1 MNAGPARALEPCVE
15 ANPARQPASAQATDW
30 HILTG
35 EYPPQPGGVA
45 DYTRLVAQAL
55 ADAGDRV
62 TVWAPAC
69 DGPDEACA
77 GVTVRRLPDH
87 FGSRSLAR
95 LGRELD
101 RASGSRRLLVQYVPH
116 AFGWKAMNVPFCLWL
131 RFRRRDHVWVMF
143 HEVAFPSGRQ
153 YSIAQNALS
162 LVTRWMA
169 SIVGRSAERVFTSIP
184 AWQPVLESLVGTGH
198 PTTWLPVPSTIRR
211 VTDPDGVESLR
222 SQIAG
227 RQPLVG
233 HVGTYGDFLR
243 PLLDASLPA
252 LLASTDCRV
261 LLLGRGGDA
270 YRSDLIARHP
280 SFADRVHATGE
291 LSEADLSRH
300 VSACDVMLQPYPEG
314 ITSRHTSAMLALSHG
329 RPTVTTIGHLSDPM
343 WATCAAIV
351 AVPAATPVALAA
363 VTSDLLCDDA
373 RRHELSARAETLYGA
388 LFDVSRSVA
397 TLRSIDP
404 ACES

>member
-1 MNAGPARALEPCVE
+1 MNAGPARALEPFVD
-15 ANPARQPASAQATDW
+15 ASPAGHPASAQSTDW

-45 DYTRLVAQAL
+45 DYTRLVAQGL

-69 DGPDEACA
+69 DGQDEACA

-116 AFGWKAMNVPFCLWL
+116 AFGWRAMNVPFCLWL
-131 RFRRRDHVWVMF
+131 RSRRRDHVWVMF

-153 YSIAQNALS
+153 YSVAQNALG

-169 SIVGRSAERVFTSIP
+169 SIVGRSAERVFISIP
-184 AWQPVLESLVGTGH
+184 AWQPVLQTLVGAGLR
-198 PTTWLPVPSTIRR
+198 TTWLPVPSTIRQ
-211 VTDPDGVESLR
+211 VADPAGVAAIR
-222 SQIAG
+222 SRIAG
-227 RQPLVG
+227 RHHLVG
-233 HVGTYGDFLR
+233 HVGGYGSFLR

-252 LLASTDCRV
+252 LLASTDCRL

-270 YRSDLIARHP
+270 YRSDLISRHP
-280 SFADRVHATGE
+280 SFADRVHAPGE
-291 LSEADLSRH
+291 LTESDLSRH

-329 RPTVTTIGHLSDPM
+329 RPAVTTVGHLSDPM
-343 WATCAAIV
+343 WASSGAIA
-351 AVPAATPVALAA
+351 AVPAATPDALAPA
-363 VTSDLLCDDA
+363 VSDLLGDPA
-373 RRHELSARAETLYGA
+373 RQRELAARARTLYA
-388 LFDVSRSVA
+388 DLFDVSRTVI
-397 TLRSIDP
+397 TLRSTDP